1 MPDWYPLRGA
11 RDVARLCP
19 ARYDF
24 GAAFWARLS
33 TGCERSRPVGEQRRP
48 DTGEIMEI
56 ELNGEKTAVEA
67 GSTVRALIV
76 RLGLNPEQVAVEVN
90 REIIVRALW
99 DERQLQP
106 GDQVEVVH
114 FVGGGGD
121 E

>member
-1 MPDWYPLRGA
+1 
-11 RDVARLCP
+11 
-19 ARYDF
+19 
-24 GAAFWARLS
+24 
-33 TGCERSRPVGEQRRP
+33 
-48 DTGEIMEI
+48 MEI

-90 REIIVRALW
+90 REIIVRARW
-99 DERQLQP
+99 DERRLQA